1 MESNFSGKYWKRK
14 SRVYMARQDWLSEI
28 DKNQKPLT
36 DLDMELAGQA
46 RAGGKLGL
54 STIC

>member
-1 MESNFSGKYWKRK
+1 
-14 SRVYMARQDWLSEI
+14 MARQDRLSEI